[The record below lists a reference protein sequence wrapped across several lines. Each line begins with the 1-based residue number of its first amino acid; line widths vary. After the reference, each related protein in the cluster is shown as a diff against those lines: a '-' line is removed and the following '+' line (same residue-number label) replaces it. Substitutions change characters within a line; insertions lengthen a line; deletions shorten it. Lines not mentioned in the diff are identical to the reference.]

1 MNDSA
6 TIGDLMYSIG
16 AEWDDDA
23 LNNIRSGLDTV
34 SKGVLSLLATLGT
47 AAVGSF
53 AFVQHF
59 AAFNDELG
67 KLSRNRDVSIETIQ
81 AIQYGLESAGVS
93 ADQASSMLSK
103 THEQMQKFKDG
114 KADYYKFSQLG
125 IDPNAYKTN
134 EEFFLGIVDGLKNVK
149 NEALK
154 ADLAR
159 EFLGSDEILN
169 FVDAGSAAILAKRK
183 EMQEMGILITNEDY
197 EASAKLNDLW
207 LELTTNLKGMMNK
220 IAVSIIPTFNKML
233 EKFIAFM
240 QVNKD
245 IIKTKLK
252 DFLSALILTLQF
264 FMDLILRVSGHLGGF
279 ENILMGIAIAFG
291 LWQAPLLLAIA
302 GVAALLIAFDD
313 LMNFMDGKD
322 SVIGDII
329 QSISD
334 KLDEFKSAFPNVAGV
349 IEASIDSVIAIF
361 VYFKNYIFKL
371 WDLIIGKIDFVT
383 FISGQMEELEKLL
396 TQLADSFLKAFD
408 HIGDAISEKLQN
420 IPFLDKLFG
429 NSSVTVN
436 QQSSQALKDVPVSIP
451 SNPNNPTNQTYY
463 YNINANIDAKNKT
476 ISQSLK
482 EIQTPAFR

>member
-245 IIKTKLK
+245 II
-252 DFLSALILTLQF
+252 
-264 FMDLILRVSGHLGGF
+264 
-279 ENILMGIAIAFG
+279 
-291 LWQAPLLLAIA
+291 
-302 GVAALLIAFDD
+302 
-313 LMNFMDGKD
+313 
-322 SVIGDII
+322 
-329 QSISD
+329 
-334 KLDEFKSAFPNVAGV
+334 
-349 IEASIDSVIAIF
+349 
-361 VYFKNYIFKL
+361 
-371 WDLIIGKIDFVT
+371 
-383 FISGQMEELEKLL
+383 
-396 TQLADSFLKAFD
+396 
-408 HIGDAISEKLQN
+408 
-420 IPFLDKLFG
+420 
-429 NSSVTVN
+429 
-436 QQSSQALKDVPVSIP
+436 
-451 SNPNNPTNQTYY
+451 
-463 YNINANIDAKNKT
+463 
-476 ISQSLK
+476 
-482 EIQTPAFR
+482 